1 MRRSLISAS
10 WVLVVV
16 FGLASSNAA
25 AGQQPTQVRFDL
37 ADGNF
42 IVGYSYAPPRLVGFP
57 RAGKGHGTP
66 VLVMIHGASDTHTVF
81 DFSPGLPRRARAGG
95 PGAAGAG
102 ASTAS
107 ATVPAAIRTATR
119 STTRPAPATSTR

>member
-16 FGLASSNAA
+16 FGLASNNAA

-42 IVGYSYAPPRLVGFP
+42 MIGYSYAPPRSV
-57 RAGKGHGTP
+57 RTP
-66 VLVMIHGASDTHTVF
+66 ASGPVTA
-81 DFSPGLPRRARAGG
+81 RRCW
-95 PGAAGAG
+95 
-102 ASTAS
+102 
-107 ATVPAAIRTATR
+107 
-119 STTRPAPATSTR
+119 